1 MWGKRTRLNSRK
13 EIEEHENEIDKII
26 EESGQDYG
34 ENERVS
40 FVEFPHSLFI
50 YQCF

>member
-1 MWGKRTRLNSRK
+1 MWGKRKSLNSGK
-13 EIEEHENEIDKII
+13 EIEHKSEIDKII
-26 EESGQDYG
+26 EGSGQDYG

-40 FVEFPHSLFI
+40 FEVEFPHSFFI